1 MHVAQ
6 TGTGDPRE
14 DEVPAVMPL
23 GASPFAHLARR
34 LDECRTLD
42 DVVEVAVTLAVDLLP
57 ATRASVGRIEQD
69 TCRTLAT
76 EPEPTDARSL
86 WLTRRSLRAD
96 ERPAM
101 RRLLRTRESWTAH
114 VTRPDG
120 TLGEPG
126 DPTLGDAVEVATLR
140 DLGLSS
146 SLATPLV
153 VNGVVWGQLS
163 ALRGDDLPPFD
174 DEDVARAEVAA
185 ALMSGAIARVDLGEQ
200 IRHLVADDPLTGLA
214 NRRIADDAAAAA
226 LESGYETCIV
236 MCDVDGLKRVND
248 ELGHDVGD
256 DLLRSVADVIRRVAD
271 ALPGTTA
278 ARIGGDE
285 FSLVTV
291 DHTRATVAETMHAIV
306 SAFPLPHGA
315 AISYGIS
322 STAVTGAVS
331 ARHLFR
337 RADAAQYRA
346 KRARAR
352 ARANLAP
359 AGADPT
365 VTAERVLVAGNN
377 AIAAAQ
383 PAVVPRLCALAAA
396 ATQTLGGSAW
406 AVLMRQS
413 GAGPDEQPSAV
424 ARGGSPTEP
433 GADSALLSVSHEQ
446 WVLEVGASATA
457 AQGDVVTTALQAL
470 AVVAVLGA
478 S

>member
-1 MHVAQ
+1 MST
-6 TGTGDPRE
+6 TGPDDSPE
-14 DEVPAVMPL
+14 DDVPAARPL
-23 GASPFAHLARR
+23 GASAFALLAHR
-34 LDECRTLD
+34 LDECRTLE
-42 DVVEVAVTLAVDLLP
+42 DVVEVAVVQSVALLP
-57 ATRASVGRIEQD
+57 AARASIGRIEQD

-76 EPEPTDARSL
+76 EPEATDARSL

-101 RRLLRTRESWTAH
+101 RRLLRHRESWTAH
-114 VTRPDG
+114 VAHPDG
-120 TLGEPG
+120 TPARRDDPSLG
-126 DPTLGDAVEVATLR
+126 DPVEVATLR
-140 DLGLSS
+140 DLGLTS
-146 SLATPLV
+146 SLGTPLV
-153 VNGVVWGQLS
+153 VNGTVWGQLS
-163 ALRGDDLPPFD
+163 ALRGPDLPPFD
-174 DEDVARAEVAA
+174 EEDVARAEVAA
-185 ALMSGAIARVDLGEQ
+185 ALVSGAIARVDLGEQ

-214 NRRIADDAAAAA
+214 NRRIADDAADAA
-226 LESGYETCIV
+226 LESGFETCIV

-291 DHTRATVAETMHAIV
+291 KHTRADVAETMHAIV

-359 AGADPT
+359 AGADPA
-365 VTAERVLVAGNN
+365 VTAERVLVSGAN

-383 PAVVPRLCALAAA
+383 PSAVPRLCALAAV

-406 AVLMRQS
+406 AVLMRR
-413 GAGPDEQPSAV
+413 PDAAFDDQASAV

-433 GADSALLSVSHEQ
+433 GQDSAVLTVAHER
-446 WVLEVGASATA
+446 WVLEVGASSTA
-457 AQGDVVTTALQAL
+457 AQGEVVTTALQAL
-470 AVVAVLGA
+470 AAVAVIGA

>member
-1 MHVAQ
+1 MAK
-6 TGTGDPRE
+6 TGADGDRE
-14 DEVPAVMPL
+14 EDLPAAVPL
-23 GASPFAHLARR
+23 GASAFALLARR
-34 LDECRTLD
+34 LDECRTLE
-42 DVVEVAVTLAVDLLP
+42 DVVEAAVVHVVRLLP
-57 ATRASVGRIEQD
+57 AARASVGRIEQD

-76 EPEPTDARSL
+76 EPEPADARSL

-96 ERPAM
+96 EHPAM
-101 RRLLRTRESWTAH
+101 RRLLRNRESWTAH
-114 VTRPDG
+114 VAHPDG
-120 TLGEPG
+120 TPGQPG
-126 DPTLGDAVEVATLR
+126 DPALGDAVEVTSLR

-146 SLATPLV
+146 SLGTPLV
-153 VNGVVWGQLS
+153 VNGTVWGQLS

-174 DEDVARAEVAA
+174 QEDVARAEVAA
-185 ALMSGAIARVDLGEQ
+185 ALVSGAIARVDLGAQ

-226 LESGYETCIV
+226 LESGQETCIV
-236 MCDVDGLKRVND
+236 VCDVDGLKRVND

-256 DLLRSVADVIRRVAD
+256 DLLRTVADVIRRVAD

-291 DHTRATVAETMHAIV
+291 GHTRATVAETTHAVI

-359 AGADPT
+359 AGADPA
-365 VTAERVLVAGNN
+365 VTAERVIVAGSN

-383 PAVVPRLCALAAA
+383 PSAVPRLCALAAV
-396 ATQTLGGSAW
+396 ATHTLGGSAW
-406 AVLMRQS
+406 AVLMRRPD
-413 GAGPDEQPSAV
+413 AGPDEQPSAV

-433 GADSALLSVSHEQ
+433 GTDSAVVTVQYET
-446 WVLEVGASATA
+446 WVLEVGASPTA
-457 AQGDVVTTALQAL
+457 AHGEVVTTALQAL
-470 AVVAVLGA
+470 TAVAVVGA